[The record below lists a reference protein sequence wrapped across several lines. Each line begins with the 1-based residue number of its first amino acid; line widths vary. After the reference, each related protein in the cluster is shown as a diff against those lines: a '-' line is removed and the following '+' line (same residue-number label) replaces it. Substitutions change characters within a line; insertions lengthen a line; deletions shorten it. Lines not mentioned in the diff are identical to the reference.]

1 MFVLQPKQSRA
12 VCVYNR
18 REKQDELSLSWMNLL
33 YLKQSRLVHV
43 VCLLVA
49 ASCVSPVTGGMWA
62 QQPENAPSVTT
73 KQPIPQTP
81 TPTISSP
88 GASVDT
94 KTFKVGPQDILKVI
108 VWREQDFSGLYT
120 VHSDGKITL
129 PLVGDIQAGGLTAEE
144 IQKNVVGALSKL
156 IQKPN
161 VTVTVQQV
169 LSQRYYM
176 DGGVGRPGE
185 YQLSAP
191 TTVLE
196 ALSIAGGLREFANGK
211 KIYILRGSERIRFN
225 YKDVIKGKNLDQNI
239 QLQPG
244 DHVIV
249 PE

>member
-1 MFVLQPKQSRA
+1 MG
-12 VCVYNR
+12 
-18 REKQDELSLSWMNLL
+18 
-33 YLKQSRLVHV
+33 RLR
-43 VCLLVA
+43 
-49 ASCVSPVTGGMWA
+49 A
-62 QQPENAPSVTT
+62 QQADGAQPATPA
-73 KQPIPQTP
+73 KQQPASAP
-81 TPTISSP
+81 TPSISSP

-94 KTFKVGPQDILKVI
+94 KTFKVGPQDILKVV

-144 IQKNVVGALSKL
+144 IQKNVVSALSKL

-211 KIYILRGSERIRFN
+211 KIYILRGSDRIRFN
-225 YKDVIKGKNLDQNI
+225 YKDVIKGKNLDQNV